1 MKSFIVLL
9 VTICMPALGY
19 YHEPSMTV
27 ISTETLGLRKQAL
40 FGYSTTYQ
48 DQHRRLIVGAPRA
61 DDIGKIFYIDINSG
75 NIKETQFIVM
85 PQNYRQNLTQD
96 YWLGATVSSTN
107 SYFITCAPRSLDFD
121 YNAMYKTSEC
131 YFGKTPNALYL
142 LPKLDDGMLG
152 SFNGHI
158 TTFGWSIAS
167 NSMILMGSPGSQV
180 GGAVL
185 WNPLNIDTL
194 GNPEI
199 IFNRH
204 KYPGF
209 GYSVIIGKFL
219 SDNVSF
225 VISTTYGDYG
235 QGKILFYGRR
245 PYLGY
250 ALEHELSDGE
260 VGSKYGAVMTAANLG
275 GARPSLLVGA
285 PTFNEGSGFDRGA
298 VYLYLQN
305 YDTNILSLKRIVTGT
320 ENGGYFGAAIV
331 SVGDMDG
338 DGLDEVAISAPYES
352 GDKGVVYLYSGAGLI
367 AGRKWFQR
375 IQPAGFNT
383 FGLSLTAMDNLSD
396 NGCKG
401 IAIGAPGSNKVAI
414 FRGIPAVTVTLFTT
428 FPNLQKRQDKTAFQF
443 SSGLKIQYP
452 TSLKTCEANISVTI
466 EVMHPSAKLA
476 DANSDGK
483 IIFFKSLETKPSV
496 LNKAVKV
503 LTPIGG
509 YYNQEISYKISASL
523 VKTPSQ
529 QTEFRPSQVM
539 LSESSILTLFG
550 SVSAVD
556 CEGTCTPNLKAS
568 LATAI
573 ARPYI
578 SGSSANET
586 ISISVRNDGETAY
599 TSCLVMRVS
608 PVLVLKT
615 PEDCVRAI
623 GAEVLTCKPRAS
635 LGNAATWNTGD
646 ITLETSTLTNADE
659 SIIIEYDIYDHCE
672 KQSNS
677 TRKHYEEIFVVQT
690 VSDGIS
696 IEGTSNSEEIVNV
709 TLRDVEVGKHLEHV
723 YKISN
728 TGPTRWVGIDC
739 KVQLPKIVYKGV
751 IEIYVMVK
759 TETST
764 SNCTIDE
771 DITYASCS
779 IPELR
784 INDVVSVY
792 VSIFAL
798 PTKLDNIIQKQD
810 IKLNSKITL
819 ALGKEDKSFS
829 ITNTLHYNCDIVA
842 TWIIV
847 LAVLFGLLLIAIL
860 IYVLYKCGFL
870 KRKKKQ
876 AAESFRKTI
885 KDYKRLTPQFCEA
898 TQAPIDDQ
906 DCS

>member
-61 DDIGKIFYIDINSG
+61 NNVGKVFYIDIDSG
-75 NIKETQFIVM
+75 NIKEIQFIDT
-85 PQNYRQNLTQD
+85 PQYDSQNLTQD

-107 SYFITCAPRSLDFD
+107 SYFITCAPRSLYDI
-121 YNAMYKTSEC
+121 YKIYKTSEC
-131 YFGKTPNALYL
+131 YLGKTPNEVYL
-142 LPKLDDGMLG
+142 LPTLDQGILG
-152 SFNGHI
+152 TFNADI
-158 TTFGWSIAS
+158 TTFGWSIES
-167 NSMILMGSPGSQV
+167 NSKILMGSPGSQD

-185 WNPLNIDTL
+185 WNPHSFDTL
-194 GNPEI
+194 IYPEFI
-199 IFNRH
+199 HNKQ

-209 GYSVIIGKFL
+209 GYSVITGNFL
-219 SDNVSF
+219 SDNVSY
-225 VISTTYGDYG
+225 VISTTFGDYG

-245 PYLGY
+245 QYLGY
-250 ALEHELSDGE
+250 ALQHELSDGE

-275 GARPSLLVGA
+275 GSRPSLLVGA
-285 PTFNEGSGFDRGA
+285 PTFNEGSGFDIGA

-305 YDTNILSLKRIVTGT
+305 YDTNILSLKRRVTGT
-320 ENGGYFGAAIV
+320 ENGGYFGAAII

-352 GDKGVVYLYSGAGLI
+352 DKGVVYLYSGAGLI

-383 FGLSLTAMDNLSD
+383 FGWSLTAMDNLSD

-401 IAIGAPGSNKVAI
+401 LAIGAPESNKVAI
-414 FRGIPAVTVTLFTT
+414 LRGIPAITVTLFAT
-428 FPNLQKRQDKTAFQF
+428 FPNLQKRQNKTAFEF
-443 SSGLKIQYP
+443 SSGLEIQYP
-452 TSLKTCEANISVTI
+452 TSLKNCEANISVTI
-466 EVMHPSAKLA
+466 ELIHPSAKLA

-483 IIFFKSLETKPSV
+483 IIFFEALETKPRV
-496 LNKAVKV
+496 IVKTVKV
-503 LTPIGG
+503 STPIGG

-523 VKTPSQ
+523 VTTPSQ

-556 CEGTCTPNLKAS
+556 CEGICNPNLKAS
-568 LATAI
+568 LATVI

-599 TSCLVMRVS
+599 TSCLVLRVG

-615 PEDCVRAI
+615 PEDCVREI
-623 GAEVLTCKPRAS
+623 GTEVLTCKPRAS
-635 LGNAATWNTGD
+635 LGPAATWNTGD
-646 ITLETSTLTNADE
+646 ITLETSTLTNADK
-659 SIIIEYDIYDHCE
+659 SIVIDYEIYDYCE
-672 KQSNS
+672 KQSNG
-677 TRKHYEEIFVVQT
+677 TRKHYEEIFIVQT
-690 VSDGIS
+690 VTDGVS
-696 IEGTSNSEEIVNV
+696 IEGTSNSEEVVNV
-709 TLRDVEVGKHLEHV
+709 TLRDVEAGKRLEHV

-728 TGPTRWVGIDC
+728 TGPTRWIGIGC
-739 KVQLPKIVYKGV
+739 KVQLSKIEYTGI

-759 TETST
+759 TEMSL
-764 SNCTIDE
+764 SNCSIDE
-771 DITYASCS
+771 DITHASCS

-798 PTKLDNIIQKQD
+798 PKKLDNIIQKQD

-819 ALGKEDKSFS
+819 ALGKEKKSFS
-829 ITNTLHYNCDIVA
+829 ITNTLRYNCDIVA

-847 LAVLFGLLLIAIL
+847 VAVLVGLLLIAII
-860 IYVLYKCGFL
+860 IYVLYKGGFL

-876 AAESFRKTI
+876 EAESFRKTI
-885 KDYKRLTPQFCEA
+885 KDYRKLPPQTCGE

-906 DCS
+906 DCL